1 MTAAGG
7 GGRIEGALR
16 DGVLTV
22 LLANEARANALDDGM
37 LVALAELLRGPEAR
51 AARVVLLAG
60 AGDRA
65 FCAGLDLAGRDAGAL
80 REGERLL
87 GEAVRA
93 LREVPAPVVGV
104 LTGHAFGGGLEL
116 AVACDWRVARR
127 GARFGMTP
135 ARLGVVYAADGLRA
149 FVDAVGLPR
158 ARELFA
164 TARPVDAEQALAI
177 GLVNHL
183 ADPEDLWPLARELAR
198 DIAANAPIA
207 VAGTT
212 AILRRPDDPGLAEA
226 WRERAFAS
234 DDLAEGIAAFQARRP
249 PRFTGR

>member
-1 MTAAGG
+1 MGATDG
-7 GGRIEGALR
+7 GGRIEGALE
-16 DGVLTV
+16 DGVLTLV
-22 LLANEARANALDDGM
+22 LANEARANALDDGM
-37 LVALAELLRGPEAR
+37 LVALAERLRGPQVAD
-51 AARVVLLAG
+51 ARVVLLGG
-60 AGDRA
+60 AGERQ
-65 FCAGLDLAGRDAGAL
+65 FSAGLDLARRDAAAL

-93 LREVPAPVVGV
+93 VRDVPGPVIGV

-116 AVACDWRVARR
+116 AMACDWRVARH

-135 ARLGVVYAADGLRA
+135 ARLGVVYASEGLRA
-149 FVDAVGLPR
+149 FVDAVGAPR

-164 TARPVDAEQALAI
+164 TARPVDAERALAI

-183 ADPEDLWPLARELAR
+183 AAPEELWPLARSMAR
-198 DIAANAPIA
+198 EVAANAPIA
-207 VAGTT
+207 VAGAT
-212 AILRRPDDPGLAEA
+212 AILRRPDDADLAAA

-234 DDLAEGIAAFQARRP
+234 ADLAEGLAAFQERRP